1 MVYEKALPC
10 LDGDLRKLS
19 RSNTWQDDSTHP
31 VKRIVSELFKLSAT
45 AVNKA
50 YNQNAKQA
58 DFRHRNWFRSSN
70 TLSDIKAELDVIP
83 EYRGLAD
90 LALFERT
97 K

>member
-1 MVYEKALPC
+1 MYGLMGMRLCRGFRRPYYAVGELLRMVYEKDLPC

-50 YNQNAKQA
+50 
-58 DFRHRNWFRSSN
+58 
-70 TLSDIKAELDVIP
+70 
-83 EYRGLAD
+83 
-90 LALFERT
+90 
-97 K
+97 